1 MGSSC
6 RSRCF
11 PCCQSSNPDS
21 VEDSISIDIR
31 PRHSPLNCPN
41 CGRDFS
47 RVYSSRDFPN
57 HVIRCTGRRTSK
69 GRPSKDSPY
78 ETKSIWLREYLNK
91 IRIPWTQES
100 IKIIITRD
108 EIIQSTMNNL
118 DMITVEDMH
127 KEFQITFVGEIAMDA
142 GGLLRE
148 WFTLLMKKFFSEE
161 FGLMDATKSSCVSY
175 YFKPTSKQEIIKQF
189 NLLGKVLAKAL
200 FEKTPVYCPLN
211 RIIFK
216 HLVQEKPVLDDL
228 VYYDEELYKS
238 LVFLRDNDITGLFF
252 ETFIAPQMESGDKT
266 RVELRPGGSEEMV
279 NEENKQDYL
288 ALLLEFIIQKSVA
301 EPLAAFLDGFY
312 YVIPKEI
319 ISVLNPDEAELI
331 ICGLPYIDL
340 QEWQDFTEYR
350 GELSKSHETII
361 EFWKILN
368 DLSQDEL
375 SLLILFVTGTPRLPV
390 EGFASLKTTRGDPA
404 RFTIEPVP
412 YSPGILPRA
421 HTCFNRLDLPIY
433 PTADEMKESLLNVL
447 KNHTFGFGIE

>member
-1 MGSSC
+1 
-6 RSRCF
+6 
-11 PCCQSSNPDS
+11 
-21 VEDSISIDIR
+21 
-31 PRHSPLNCPN
+31 
-41 CGRDFS
+41 
-47 RVYSSRDFPN
+47 
-57 HVIRCTGRRTSK
+57 
-69 GRPSKDSPY
+69 
-78 ETKSIWLREYLNK
+78 
-91 IRIPWTQES
+91 
-100 IKIIITRD
+100 
-108 EIIQSTMNNL
+108 
-118 DMITVEDMH
+118 
-127 KEFQITFVGEIAMDA
+127 
-142 GGLLRE
+142 
-148 WFTLLMKKFFSEE
+148 
-161 FGLMDATKSSCVSY
+161 
-175 YFKPTSKQEIIKQF
+175 
-189 NLLGKVLAKAL
+189 
-200 FEKTPVYCPLN
+200 
-211 RIIFK
+211 
-216 HLVQEKPVLDDL
+216 
-228 VYYDEELYKS
+228 
-238 LVFLRDNDITGLFF
+238 
-252 ETFIAPQMESGDKT
+252 
-266 RVELRPGGSEEMV
+266 MV

>member
-6 RSRCF
+6 TRRLL
-11 PCCQSSNPDS
+11 PCCRSNNSNSMD
-21 VEDSISIDIR
+21 DSISLEIR
-31 PRHSPLNCPN
+31 PRPALLCPN
-41 CGRDFS
+41 CGRDFT

-69 GRPSKDSPY
+69 GRPSKDSSY
-78 ETKSIWLREYLNK
+78 DSKSIWLHEYLNK

-100 IKIIITRD
+100 IKILISRD
-108 EIIQSTMNNL
+108 DIIQSTMNNL
-118 DMITVEDMH
+118 DLITVEDLH
-127 KEFQITFVGEIAMDA
+127 KEFQVTFEGEIAMDA

-161 FGLMDATKSSCVSY
+161 FGLMVPTKSSCVSY
-175 YFKPTSKQEIIKQF
+175 YFKPDSKTARMKEF
-189 NLLGKVLAKAL
+189 NLLGKVMAKAL

-216 HLVQEKPVLDDL
+216 HLVQQKPALEDL
-228 VYYDEELYKS
+228 IHYDEGLHKS
-238 LVFLRDNDITGLFF
+238 LVFLRDNDVTGVFF
-252 ETFIAPQMESGDKT
+252 ESFVAPGTDNSDKA
-266 RVELRPGGSEEMV
+266 RPELRPGGREEMV
-279 NEENKQDYL
+279 NEENKQEYL
-288 ALLLEFIIQKSVA
+288 DFLVEFIIQKSVA

-319 ISVLNPDEAELI
+319 ISVLTPDEAELL

-350 GELSKSHETII
+350 GELNKSHVTVI
-361 EFWKILN
+361 EFWSIL
-368 DLSQDEL
+368 DELSQDEL
-375 SLLILFVTGTPRLPV
+375 SQLILFVTGTPRLPV
-390 EGFASLKTTRGDPA
+390 EGFASLKTNRGDPA
-404 RFTIEPVP
+404 RFTIEPAP

-421 HTCFNRLDLPIY
+421 HTCFNRLDLPLY
-433 PTADEMKESLLNVL
+433 PTRDEMKSSLLNIL